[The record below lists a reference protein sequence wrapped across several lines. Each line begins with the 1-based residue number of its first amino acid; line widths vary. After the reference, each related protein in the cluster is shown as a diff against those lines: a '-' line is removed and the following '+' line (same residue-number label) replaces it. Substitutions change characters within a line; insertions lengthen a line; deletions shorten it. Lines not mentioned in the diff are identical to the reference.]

1 MRSASIL
8 AAFLWALLT
17 VGTAPAPAATLQP
30 IGSFAGPIYL
40 TSDPGNPERLFV
52 VDRNGRIA
60 QYENGVTSTFANL
73 ESAVSCCGVEDGLL
87 SIALAPDFDRSG
99 RLYVDYTGKEEPGEI
114 HVAELRQVGT
124 TAPIDTLRQVLK
136 IPHPGESNHFGGQLQ
151 FGPEGHLYISTGD
164 GGGSNDPHHN
174 AQNLDSLLGKLLRV
188 DPLPSGVLP
197 YTVPADNPFVGQ
209 AGARPEIWSYGLRN
223 PFRFSFDRLG
233 GDLTIGDVGQTAR
246 EEIDFAAAPAGGA
259 GVNFGWSCREGFVA
273 TPGPVADPDKACAGK
288 GQGDFTDPVFDFPHA
303 AFSPG
308 GIKPCAV
315 IGGYV
320 VRDPS
325 LEDLYGRYLYGD
337 YCSGELRSL
346 DLTAPVAASDRS
358 EGIEVSQL
366 DSFGEDS
373 CGRVYTV
380 SRNGQVARLTGPRSR
395 TCALSPPQ
403 SPPPVAV
410 PQPRVSYVGIEAE
423 NRRVERGRR
432 VTIVAWVSP
441 CEGHRGE
448 LVKLRRGRQRLGTR
462 YLNRVCSVRFRPRL
476 RRKSVFR
483 AEIAA
488 NREFLA
494 ATSRDLRIAPTPSH
508 RHRAQ

>member
-1 MRSASIL
+1 MRSASIF

-30 IGSFAGPIYL
+30 IGSFAGAIYL
-40 TSDPGNPERLFV
+40 TSDPGNPERIFV
-52 VDRNGRIA
+52 VDRSGRIA
-60 QYENGVTSTFANL
+60 QHENGVTSTFANL
-73 ESAVSCCGVEDGLL
+73 ESVVSCCGVEDGLL

-99 RLYVDYTGKEEPGEI
+99 RLYVDYIGKEEPGEI
-114 HVAELRQVGT
+114 HVAELRQGIGA
-124 TAPIDTLRQVLK
+124 TAPISSLRQVLK

-151 FGPEGHLYISTGD
+151 FGPDGHLYISTGD

-174 AQNLDSLLGKLLRV
+174 AQNRGSLLGKILRI

-197 YTVPADNPFVGQ
+197 YTVPADNPFVAQ
-209 AGARPEIWSYGLRN
+209 VGARPEIWSYGLRN

-246 EEIDFAAAPAGGA
+246 EEIDYAAAPAGGA

-273 TPGPVADPDKACAGK
+273 TPGPVADPDPACAGK
-288 GQGDFTDPVFDFPHA
+288 SQSDFTDPVFDFPHT
-303 AFSPG
+303 AFSAG
-308 GIKPCAV
+308 GIDPCAV

-346 DLTAPVAASDRS
+346 DFADPVASDRS

-380 SRNGQVARLTGPRSR
+380 SRNGGVARLAGARPRS
-395 TCALSPPQ
+395 CAIPLTQPPSPT
-403 SPPPVAV
+403 VT
-410 PQPRVSYVGIEAE
+410 PQPRVSHVGIEAE

-494 ATSRDLRIAPTPSH
+494 ATSRNLRIAPTH
-508 RHRAQ
+508 RHHRSQ